1 MQNCLPFDLY
11 LIFRVR
17 LTKDVPTQLR
27 CFLQVIKVTIHERK
41 IFTIHTQETVY

>member
-17 LTKDVPTQLR
+17 LTKDVLTQLR
-27 CFLQVIKVTIHERK
+27 FLQVIKVTIHERK

>member
-11 LIFRVR
+11 LI
-17 LTKDVPTQLR
+17 LR
-27 CFLQVIKVTIHERK
+27 GKINQRCADPIEILQVKKVTIHERK